1 MGIQEI
7 ILNCSLHFAT
17 SAFVISG
24 ILLWLRRKSG
34 GKARAYL
41 SAVCLFSGMCFF
53 IRLLGTH
60 TETIAFDSV
69 LPLQNLIGGA
79 VVMIIFYIYPIE
91 VISPGWFT
99 KKRTAMLSL
108 PCLVILAVILF
119 VPIEY
124 RALSSFAEILQYAG
138 EPNVWFRLLIL
149 LTIQLYVF
157 VTTIVPHNWRRSS
170 VSNLWI
176 RFYTSLIFCMGVLY
190 GLFLITGI
198 PEISSLHLLFC
209 FLFSVLITYQELFLR
224 IEVPAAVLSEPMTAD
239 YSAPVVEIVMEE
251 NPHVHPLW
259 TGLGK
264 LMKEQELWRNPDLT
278 QEHLASLLKTN
289 RTTLSTVIQDNG
301 FSGYKEYVNRIRIDE
316 YLKIVNSE
324 QYVSS
329 QEAFFRVGY
338 RSRMTALHYFQ
349 QFLGCNPSEYRNRL
363 SDDMQE

>member
-1 MGIQEI
+1 MEI
-7 ILNCSLHFAT
+7 EEILNCILHFAA

-41 SAVCLFSGMCFF
+41 SAVCLFSGLCFF
-53 IRLLGTH
+53 TRLFGTN
-60 TETIAFDSV
+60 TGTITFDSV
-69 LPLQNLIGGA
+69 LPLQNLIGGS
-79 VVMIIFYIYPIE
+79 VVMIMFYIYPIE

-99 KKRTAMLSL
+99 KKRTVMLSL
-108 PCLVILAVILF
+108 PCLVILAVTLF
-119 VPIEY
+119 APIQY
-124 RALSSFAEILQYAG
+124 RALSSFSDILQYAG
-138 EPNVWFRLLIL
+138 EPNVWIRLLIL
-149 LTIQLYVF
+149 LIIQLYVF

-209 FLFSVLITYQELFLR
+209 FLFCILITYQELFLR
-224 IEVPAAVLSEPMTAD
+224 IEVPAAVLLEPTTVD
-239 YSAPVVEIVMEE
+239 YPAPVTEILIEE
-251 NPHVHPLW
+251 NQNIHPLW
-259 TGLGK
+259 TELGR

-278 QEHLASLLKTN
+278 QEYLATLLKTN
-289 RTTLSTVIQDNG
+289 RTTLSDVIRENG
-301 FSGYKEYVNRIRIDE
+301 FLGYKEYVNRIRIDE

-338 RSRMTALHYFQ
+338 RSRMTALRYFQ
-349 QFLGCNPSEYRNRL
+349 QFLGCTPSEYLNRL